1 MWSMDGGSI
10 PKSVMF
16 HDCRTQFSGPRAQDK
31 NMSLKPIIKAM
42 IFDMDGVISDT
53 QGIHAKTESELLKSY
68 GIAMHA
74 DEITRRYA
82 GVGDEEMFR
91 EIFSRAQKE
100 IPEIKR
106 LVETKWRIMDELVRG
121 NVKEIPGTREFI
133 ERLENLGLPLA
144 VGSASRLAFME
155 LVLAELGLRNRFCV
169 IASAEEVEKGK
180 PEPDLFLLVANRLSV
195 EPENCVVIEDAVSGM
210 IAAKR
215 AKMQCIGLVR
225 DQNEQNYPADLI
237 VTDLRKV
244 PINKYI

>member
-1 MWSMDGGSI
+1 MGDISQKALCFTI
-10 PKSVMF
+10 AE
-16 HDCRTQFSGPRAQDK
+16 RNIAGPRAQDK

-91 EIFSRAQKE
+91 EIFRRAQKE

-106 LVETKWRIMDELVRG
+106 LVEKKWRIMDELVRG

-155 LVLAELGLRNRFCV
+155 LVLAELGLRHRFCV

-237 VTDLRKV
+237 VTDLRNV